1 MSDDDDKGD
10 KKGDKGDAPKAKSN
24 LVPAIVLAVG
34 LAVGGY
40 FMGGSSDSPA
50 GADAATT
57 EAEAPV
63 PGLIATMEP
72 LSVNLADGH
81 FLKVGVALVLA
92 EGIEPGEF
100 AKGEIAKAKDMLID
114 RLGGAKMDTLTTPE
128 GRKALKEELTAKV
141 KEIYTDPE
149 TKQPTVLE
157 VYFTDFVMQ

>member
-1 MSDDDDKGD
+1 MSDDDDKS
-10 KKGDKGDAPKAKSN
+10 DKGDAKAAKGKSN

-40 FMGGSSDSPA
+40 FMGGSSDSTTA
-50 GADAATT
+50 AADANAP
-57 EAEAPV
+57 AADAPV
-63 PGLIATMEP
+63 PGLIATMDP

-92 EGIEPGEF
+92 EGIEPAEF
-100 AKGEIAKAKDMLID
+100 SKGEIAKAKDMLID
-114 RLGGAKMDTLTTPE
+114 RLGGAKMDSLTSPE
-128 GRKALKEELTAKV
+128 GRKALKEELTNKA